1 MKEDDS
7 MKNLAE
13 GNIYKNFIGFAIPVV
28 LSGLLSQAYNTIDTV
43 IAGKFLGS
51 DGLAAL
57 GATSDFITFLSCIF
71 WGYSTGVSIYSARLF
86 GGGNYRELK
95 KLVYNNLVLLMGA
108 ALLMAAGITLF
119 HAGILELFRVDPSIR
134 TDAAMYLLI
143 YVWGMCLIHLQVALI
158 FMMQAMGASGFQFFM
173 SLLSAVLNII
183 GNIVTITVLHWGVAG
198 VAISTVVSALVADG
212 FLWIKM
218 KKLFWQLKV
227 GEYRVT
233 FDRRVFQKSFTYGS
247 WNMLQQMIL
256 YASTML
262 ISPMINGLGSTA
274 TAGYVVARRV
284 YTLNNSI
291 YQSSAKTLSNYAAQ
305 CIGAGKKENLKKG
318 YRVGWLQ
325 GFLLTLPMLLV
336 CVFFAKPVCSMFFPK
351 GQGTEA
357 LGYAVSF
364 AQFFLPFALLDMTDN
379 LFHAF
384 FRGTGATKLL
394 VSSSLIYSVSQMV
407 YTILLIGKFSMNGV
421 YLAWILGWATEAVF
435 AMTAYLRGWW
445 KK

>member
-1 MKEDDS
+1 MNS
-7 MKNLAE
+7 VKNLAE
-13 GNIYKNFIGFAIPVV
+13 GNIYKNFIVFAIPVV

-57 GATSDFITFLSCIF
+57 GATGDFITFLSCIF

-86 GGGNYRELK
+86 GGGKYCELK
-95 KLVYNNLVLLMGA
+95 KLVYNNLFLLFGA
-108 ALLMAAGITLF
+108 ALIMAAGITLF
-119 HAGILELFRVDPSIR
+119 HAEILEFFRVDPNIR
-134 TDAAMYLLI
+134 NDAAIYLLI
-143 YVWGMCLIHLQVALI
+143 YAWGMFLMHLQVALI

-173 SLLSAVLNII
+173 SLLSAVLNVI
-183 GNIVTITVLHWGVAG
+183 GNIVMITVLHWGVAG

-212 FLWIKM
+212 FLWCKM
-218 KKLFWQLKV
+218 KKIFWQLGV

-233 FDRRVFQKSFTYGS
+233 FDQGVFRKSFTYGS
-247 WNMLQQMIL
+247 WNMIQQMIL
-256 YASTML
+256 YAATML
-262 ISPMINGLGSTA
+262 IAPMINGLGSTA

-291 YQSSAKTLSNYAAQ
+291 YQSSAKTLSNYVAQ
-305 CIGAGKKENLKKG
+305 CIGAGKTENLKQG
-318 YRVGWLQ
+318 YRVGWIQ
-325 GFLLTLPMLLV
+325 GLVLTLPMLLI
-336 CVFFAKPVCSMFFPK
+336 CVIFATPVCNMFFPK

-364 AQFFLPFALLDMTDN
+364 VQFFLPFALLDMTDN

-384 FRGTGATKLL
+384 FRGAGAVRLL
-394 VSSSLIYSVSQMV
+394 AISSLIYSLSQML
-407 YTILLIGKFSMNGV
+407 YTILFIEKFFMNGV
-421 YLAWILGWATEAVF
+421 YLAWVLGWATEAVF
-435 AMTAYLRGWW
+435 ALTAYLLGWW